1 MTTLRDWLR
10 AYLGELEQERSIS
23 ANTLQSYRS
32 DLNDFIA
39 MMEAAGVTKPTEI
52 RTFHIQTYLNKLRA
66 EGRSVAT
73 VNRRIVSIR
82 AFCNELAI
90 RRALDYNPA
99 MQLESAKIERKPPQ
113 AIETEE
119 MVKLLEL
126 PDVRTDHGLRD
137 RAMLELLYASGLR
150 VSEMIALDI
159 GHIRLDMGFLLC
171 LGSRGKERMVP
182 IGSHCTE
189 WMTRYMEQ
197 SRPRLLHPDKP
208 ISAIFVNNLGGRL
221 TRQGFW
227 KIMKKY
233 AAQLGIDI
241 SPHTLRQSFAV
252 HLLGNGADLRAVQ
265 EMLGHAAP
273 ATTQAYQPP
282 AKLKLKEVYEMSHPR
297 ARTSRLE

>member
-1 MTTLRDWLR
+1 MTTLREWQD
-10 AYLGELEQERSIS
+10 AYVSEMARERRRS
-23 ANTLQSYRS
+23 ANTLNGYAG
-32 DLNDFIA
+32 DLNDFVGA
-39 MMEAAGVTKPTEI
+39 MERAGVTKPTEL
-52 RTFHIQTYLNKLRA
+52 RPYHIQTYLNQLR
-66 EGRSVAT
+66 EDGRSAAT

-90 RRALDYNPA
+90 RRALELNPA
-99 MQLESAKIERKPPQ
+99 MRLEAAKVERKPPR
-113 AIETEE
+113 AMSEE
-119 MVKLLEL
+119 DMLRLLEL
-126 PDVRTDHGLRD
+126 PDVRSDQGIRD

-150 VSEMIALDI
+150 VSEMIALDS

-189 WMTRYMEQ
+189 WMARYMEEA
-197 SRPRLLHPDKP
+197 RPRLLHPDKP
-208 ISAIFVNNLGGRL
+208 SSAIFVNNVGGRL

-233 AAQLGIDI
+233 AAILGTDI

-252 HLLGNGADLRAVQ
+252 HLLDNGADVRAVQ

-273 ATTQAYQPP
+273 STTQAYQQPV
-282 AKLKLKEVYEMSHPR
+282 KLKLKEVYERNHPR
-297 ARTSRLE
+297 ART

>member
-1 MTTLRDWLR
+1 MTLRHWLHT
-10 AYLGELEQERSIS
+10 YLSELESERRVQG
-23 ANTLQSYRS
+23 NTLQSYKS
-32 DLNDFIA
+32 DLNDFLA
-39 MMEAAGVTKPTEI
+39 SLEASEVTKPSDL
-52 RTFHIQTYLNKLRA
+52 RTFHIQTYLNNLRT

-73 VNRRIVSIR
+73 INRRIVSIR
-82 AFCNELAI
+82 AFCNDLAI

-99 MQLESAKIERKPPQ
+99 MQLESAKVERKPPQ
-113 AIETEE
+113 AIAMEE

-126 PDVRTDHGLRD
+126 PDSRTDPGLRD

-189 WMTRYMEQ
+189 WITRYLEQ
-197 SRPRLLHPDKP
+197 ARPRLVHPDKP
-208 ISAIFVNNLGGRL
+208 VNAIFVNNTGGRL

-233 AAQLGIDI
+233 AAMLGIDI

-252 HLLGNGADLRAVQ
+252 HLLDNGADLRAVQ

-273 ATTQAYQPP
+273 ATTQAYQMPV
-282 AKLKLKEVYEMSHPR
+282 KLKLKEVYERNHPR
-297 ARTSRLE
+297 AKT